1 MPITHVLRY
10 TIPEMGTKAKR
21 DEPKAIQMVNLRPGQ
36 AADREAILALM
47 RPGDYNRVN
56 LKPTGFIVAETEGQI
71 VGIGQIKRHRDGTPE
86 LASLVVAE
94 PYRQQGIAGRI
105 VQQLVDQHQQAHP
118 TEGLYLFC
126 LAALEHYYQRFGF
139 QTVKRQQLP
148 WPLWSMHL
156 LGNSI
161 GRLVHLAGGP
171 AIHIRAMYHAAR
183 ANA

>member
-1 MPITHVLRY
+1 MPIIQDLRY
-10 TIPEMGTKAKR
+10 TIPEMPTKAKR

-36 AADREAILALM
+36 AADRGAILALM

-56 LKPTGFIVAETEGQI
+56 LQPLCFIVAEVQGQI

-94 PYRQQGIAGRI
+94 QYRQQGIGGRI
-105 VQQLVDQHQQAHP
+105 VQELVDQHQRAHP

-126 LAALEHYYQRFGF
+126 LAELEHYYQRFGF
-139 QTVKRQQLP
+139 QTVKRAQLP

-156 LGNSI
+156 FGNSI
-161 GRLVHLAGGP
+161 GRLVHFAGGP
-171 AIHIRAMYHAAR
+171 IIQIRAMHHPAR
-183 ANA
+183 SKA